1 MSLSGYLRETLVE
14 LKQVSWPTRR
24 EAATFTLLVIGFSI
38 IVAAL
43 LGLFDFLFLNLLE
56 LVV

>member
-24 EAATFTLLVIGFSI
+24 EAATFTLLVIGFSV

-43 LGLFDFLFLNLLE
+43 LGLFDFLFISLLE